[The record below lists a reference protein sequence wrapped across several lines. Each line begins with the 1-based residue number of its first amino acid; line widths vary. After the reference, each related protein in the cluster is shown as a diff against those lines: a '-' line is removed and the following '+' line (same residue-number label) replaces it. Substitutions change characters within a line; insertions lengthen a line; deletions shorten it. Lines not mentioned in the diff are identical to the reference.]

1 MCWFGEGLGGALAG
15 VAIWV
20 LGENFGG
27 LLTGQATDPN
37 SGLLL
42 ILLAAAFWPLS
53 RRPVA
58 AVSPDQGRARVLVQE
73 ESG

>member
-1 MCWFGEGLGGALAG
+1 M
-15 VAIWV
+15 AIWV

-42 ILLAAAFWPLS
+42 ILLAAACWPLS
-53 RRPVA
+53 RRPA
-58 AVSPDQGRARVLVQE
+58 GAVSPDQGRARVLVPE